1 MPKDKPQPPE
11 DDTIQ
16 QSASQ
21 IWLAGLGAFAKAQ
34 QQGGKVFESLVREGM
49 EMQRKTQSAASERMS
64 EASERLNAIAHDLS
78 SRATGQWDRL
88 GNLFEDRV
96 ARALHQLGVP
106 SAQEVQALK
115 ARIEALERAQESR
128 GRPAPAKNPERPTA
142 AKAAPRRTSSRKPE

>member
-1 MPKDKPQPPE
+1 MPKAKPQPPE
-11 DDTIQ
+11 DSDIK

-34 QQGGKVFESLVREGM
+34 EQGGKVFESLVREGM
-49 EMQRKTQSAASERMS
+49 EMQKKTQSTATERLNEASERM
-64 EASERLNAIAHDLS
+64 NAIAQDLS

-106 SAQEVQALK
+106 SAGDIEALK

-128 GRPAPAKNPERPTA
+128 RRPAPSPGTERPSA
-142 AKAAPRRTSSRKPE
+142 ARPASRRTTPRKPE

>member
-1 MPKDKPQPPE
+1 MPKAKPQPPE
-11 DDTIQ
+11 DSTIK

-34 QQGGKVFESLVREGM
+34 EQGGKVFESLVREGM
-49 EMQRKTQSAASERMS
+49 EMQRKTQSAATERMNS
-64 EASERLNAIAHDLS
+64 LAQDLS

-106 SAQEVQALK
+106 SADEIEALK
-115 ARIEALERAQESR
+115 ARIDALERAQESR
-128 GRPAPAKNPERPTA
+128 KRPAPAKNGERPAA
-142 AKAAPRRTSSRKPE
+142 AKAAPRRTTSRKPE